1 VKQDKK
7 ESFLLKIGPQEIY
20 LDSILPGEQLFLELV
35 ATQINDRFNEIKKE
49 QVDTMRSYAY
59 TLLEIAKEKCSIEK
73 KTEEKIDVLET
84 KISSLIEDIDNHITE
99 YKSK

>member
-1 VKQDKK
+1 MKQDKK

-20 LDSILPGEQLFLELV
+20 LDSILPGEELFLELV
-35 ATQINDRFNEIKKE
+35 ATQINELFNEIKKE

>member
-1 VKQDKK
+1 MKQDKK